1 MKKFYLLLLAI
12 YLINWAVYGQ
22 QASLI
27 GSYNF
32 DNGAATDES
41 GNSNTL
47 VASATDIVEDL
58 LGSADGALA
67 TRNEIASN
75 IQFPTNFINRSEV
88 SISFFFKTTDSGVLL
103 GIQDRADYQNAALA
117 VPILYV
123 GTDGSLKAGFWQG
136 SVAGT
141 NVVTANTTVNDDQW
155 HHVVLIAKS
164 GAEGFQKVYF

>member
-1 MKKFYLLLLAI
+1 M
-12 YLINWAVYGQ
+12 
-22 QASLI
+22 
-27 GSYNF
+27 
-32 DNGAATDES
+32 GAANWMKA

-103 GIQDRADYQNAALA
+103 GIQDRADYQKCCACCSYSICRNR
-117 VPILYV
+117 
-123 GTDGSLKAGFWQG
+123 W
-136 SVAGT
+136 
-141 NVVTANTTVNDDQW
+141 
-155 HHVVLIAKS
+155 
-164 GAEGFQKVYF
+164 